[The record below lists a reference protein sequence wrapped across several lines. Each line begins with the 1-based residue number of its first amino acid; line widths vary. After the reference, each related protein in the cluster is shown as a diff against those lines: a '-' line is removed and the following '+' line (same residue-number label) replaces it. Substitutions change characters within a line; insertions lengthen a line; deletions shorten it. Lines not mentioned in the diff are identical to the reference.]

1 MLQNKIFEDLKKA
14 MKAGD
19 GFRLGVLR
27 MVSSSLRNVAIEKR
41 ASEKADELSD
51 EESVK
56 VLEKEAK
63 KRKEAADLFRK
74 GGREELALREE
85 SELSVIKEYLPAE
98 ASEEEIQKVVDRIRA
113 SGINDFPSLMREAMK
128 ELRGR
133 AFGDSVSRIVKQTL
147 DGGKRS

>member
-1 MLQNKIFEDLKKA
+1 MLQNKIFEDLKKV

-147 DGGKRS
+147 DGG